1 MRTSC
6 WRPPFPGF
14 FGIAQCWWGSEAVD
28 IPWVKFLRLE
38 GLPLPTLYRLGD
50 ISWLFL
56 ISSKQVNEPPY
67 WTIAGVD
74 QGLPGIGHQKDIQI
88 NHFPRKNSPVFQP
101 ENCGSSL
108 SSATAPPSPLR
119 LSAAPLATRP
129 HHSAGVTR
137 DTRDNLSSY
146 SYTAFEDSRTCEASL
161 EKSKVALPWYTANL
175 DPCETQT
182 SDLNCWRYGEFYRY
196 HPQEELAIHKWR
208 LWAERVWFPC
218 EMNQVPEYE
227 TVERH
232 LCQVSLLSLGAP
244 QLSKNT
250 EHMWT

>member
-14 FGIAQCWWGSEAVD
+14 FGITQCWWGSEAVD

-74 QGLPGIGHQKDIQI
+74 QGLPGKDIRRTSKSSI
-88 NHFPRKNSPVFQP
+88 FRRKNSPVFQP

-119 LSAAPLATRP
+119 LPAAPLATLH
-129 HHSAGVTR
+129 HHSAGVTC

-146 SYTAFEDSRTCEASL
+146 SYTAFEDSGTCEASL
-161 EKSKVALPWYTANL
+161 EKSKVALPWSTANL
-175 DPCETQT
+175 DPCETQN
-182 SDLNCWRYGEFYRY
+182 LGF
-196 HPQEELAIHKWR
+196 ELLEIWWI
-208 LWAERVWFPC
+208 L
-218 EMNQVPEYE
+218 QVPSPRR
-227 TVERH
+227 T
-232 LCQVSLLSLGAP
+232 S
-244 QLSKNT
+244 
-250 EHMWT
+250 